1 MDDSGFDIIPT
12 EAIAAGEATAEY
24 FLATES
30 VLEAT
35 DRNPSVVVEVSVDPD
50 EWQLVAGVKDVAA
63 LFEGVPVDI
72 DAIPEG
78 TAIKDTPVMRIEGPY
93 RAFGRYEQS
102 LLGFLAPATAIAT
115 RTMHLRVAAGD
126 AMVLNWGTRRRHP
139 ATGAMIERA
148 GWIGGA
154 DGAGNVAAG
163 EVLGN
168 EPGGTMPHSLLLCF
182 DDIEDAWRAYDDR
195 MPADR
200 PRILLCDTYGDEV
213 SEVRRAVETLGE
225 ALDGVR
231 LDTPQSR
238 RGNMRAIV
246 EEVRWELD
254 RLGRE
259 DVTILVS
266 GDIDIT
272 AIHRL
277 DDVADAFGI
286 GGAIANPDPIDF
298 SMNIVEVDGEPRAK
312 RGVKAGAKSVF
323 RDGIDDAVVLRGET
337 APGEP
342 LLEPLVRNGEI
353 VRDLELE
360 TAIDRGQRSRSLL
373 REHNAL
379 PDRVTPCG
387 SQDDA

>member
-78 TAIKDTPVMRIEGPY
+78 TAIKDTPVMRIEGSY

-231 LDTPQSR
+231 
-238 RGNMRAIV
+238 
-246 EEVRWELD
+246 
-254 RLGRE
+254 
-259 DVTILVS
+259 
-266 GDIDIT
+266 
-272 AIHRL
+272 
-277 DDVADAFGI
+277 
-286 GGAIANPDPIDF
+286 
-298 SMNIVEVDGEPRAK
+298 
-312 RGVKAGAKSVF
+312 
-323 RDGIDDAVVLRGET
+323 
-337 APGEP
+337 
-342 LLEPLVRNGEI
+342 
-353 VRDLELE
+353 
-360 TAIDRGQRSRSLL
+360 
-373 REHNAL
+373 
-379 PDRVTPCG
+379 
-387 SQDDA
+387 